1 MINIQSIKVS
11 KPFRYLWLKSV
22 VDVDLS
28 QHCAKCLIG
37 KYSKAVNNTSSY
49 FENIQLENGVYYLC
63 GVSIP
68 YNWNNNFHLAFEYK
82 QGSSIHYSN
91 NGIEIIIENAV
102 ALPISTEYIDADDPN
117 YNKKAFYT
125 CRNWQFA
132 HYYKKR
138 LG

>member
-1 MINIQSIKVS
+1 MIHVKNLHVT

-28 QHCAKCLIG
+28 QHCARCLIG
-37 KYSKAVNNTSSY
+37 KYSKAINNKT
-49 FENIQLENGVYYLC
+49 IQLNDLNLENGVYYLC

-68 YNWNNNFHLAFEYK
+68 YNWNNNFHLAFMYK
-82 QGSSIHYSN
+82 EGETIHHSN
-91 NGIEIIIENAV
+91 NGIDIQIENAV
-102 ALPISTEYIDADDPN
+102 ALPISTEFIDNTDIHAN
-117 YNKKAFYT
+117 NKSYAT

-132 HYYKKR
+132 HYFKKR